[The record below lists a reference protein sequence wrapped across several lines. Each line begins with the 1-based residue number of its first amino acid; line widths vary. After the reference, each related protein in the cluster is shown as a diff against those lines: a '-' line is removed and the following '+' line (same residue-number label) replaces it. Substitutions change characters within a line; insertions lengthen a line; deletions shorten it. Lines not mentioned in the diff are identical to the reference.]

1 MNVLWWVSGVALSVG
16 LGALWFGYGRGGE
29 AVFLGVAG
37 PVAVA
42 GASWTMTTR
51 IWSRDHVAL
60 LPWMLR
66 AFAAKTVFFV
76 GYVVVMLRG
85 FDARPMPFV
94 VSLTVT
100 FLATHLAEAYC
111 LRRLMAPVL
120 GTGVR
125 RPGL

>member
-1 MNVLWWVSGVALSVG
+1 MNLLWWVIGAALAVG

-29 AVFLGVAG
+29 AVFLGVLG

-51 IWSRDHVAL
+51 TWAREPAAL

-66 AFAAKTVFFV
+66 VFAAKAVCVV
-76 GYVVVMLRG
+76 GYVVVMLKG
-85 FDARPMPFV
+85 VDVRPTPFV
-94 VSLTVT
+94 ASLTVT

-120 GTGVR
+120 GTGAR
-125 RPGL
+125 RLR